1 MDVLAVMNVDTEM
14 TKGIKT
20 SIVYRSANAIGLQL
34 IFTRVALSLVNCDTI
49 SSLDKFVTG
58 LGGP

>member
-1 MDVLAVMNVDTEM
+1 MEVLVVMNVDTEM
-14 TKGIKT
+14 TKGKT
-20 SIVYRSANAIGLQL
+20 SIVYRSANTIGLQL